1 MQQIDT
7 EVIDVA
13 SEYVISNTKTK
24 QVEIKNLEE
33 LKLKLNTNEIEYTM
47 SWNK

>member
-24 QVEIKNLEE
+24 QVEIK
-33 LKLKLNTNEIEYTM
+33 I
-47 SWNK
+47 

>member
-7 EVIDVA
+7 EVIGVA

-24 QVEIKNLEE
+24 QVEIK
-33 LKLKLNTNEIEYTM
+33 I
-47 SWNK
+47 